1 MINNEYKVAVAML
14 QFKTAYHNLVEATKS
29 MPDLDV
35 SNCYPFYLLDFEEI
49 EPAVMQWCS
58 IHAAELMKHLPER
71 VDNPGCL
78 ACQYFRAGL
87 TPGGICK
94 GSENTSCG
102 IYPTLVY
109 MKEYII
115 PYMTSVGID
124 VTSMKEEEIHLLYL
138 KKCEDKATEKQT
150 K

>member
-102 IYPTLVY
+102 IYPDACIY
-109 MKEYII
+109 E
-115 PYMTSVGID
+115 GIHNSIYD
-124 VTSMKEEEIHLLYL
+124 ISRYRRNNMKEEEIHLLYL